1 MQSSRR
7 GRSTA
12 KTPSGV
18 LLILR
23 IAIIAL
29 PLFAL
34 FAPKPAHA
42 YAWMIKRGYPS
53 CPACHADP
61 SGGELLTAYGRMIS
75 QLTLSTDWSG
85 EGGSGSNQHG
95 LQRKIALRSPESFAA
110 GPKAAGPDAPA
121 ESVTLDEDKA
131 EGGDAKAG
139 DAPAAEGEAT
149 EAPAA
154 EAAAETS
161 SSSSSSDSG
170 ESTFG
175 NFLFGAVTL
184 PDWLLLG
191 GSYRHLN
198 ILPTGEG
205 KFKTFPMM
213 MDLYGQAKFGAFSV
227 GASIGG
233 ARVAAG
239 SPYARRAQVT
249 ANQGDQWNLIS
260 RTHYLGYDILPELT
274 VRAGRL
280 NLPFGVRI
288 PEHTMWVRQATN
300 TDRESSQEH
309 GVAIAYVGES
319 LRGELMGIA
328 GNYQVNPDKYR
339 NRGYSGYLEYA
350 TSSNATLGISSLYTL
365 TATDRATNSNLKTA
379 HQVHGAMARAGF
391 GEKVALLAEADGIF
405 TSRRDT
411 GYVGFLQVDVEAI
424 QGVHVMVTGE
434 MLDQGYVKPA
444 VGATTIAPRTAGEGK
459 PKVGGWLTVAWFIY
473 SHFDVRFDAIKRTA
487 EDVSLLGQLH
497 VYL

>member
-7 GRSTA
+7 GSSTA

-34 FAPKPAHA
+34 FTPKPAHA

-75 QLTLSTDWSG
+75 QLTLSTDWAG
-85 EGGSGSNQHG
+85 EGGSGANQHG

-110 GPKAAGPDAPA
+110 GPKAAGPDKPA
-121 ESVTLDEDKA
+121 ESVTLEDDKS
-131 EGGDAKAG
+131 EGGDAKEGEAAEG
-139 DAPAAEGEAT
+139 DAPAAEGAST

-154 EAAAETS
+154 E
-161 SSSSSSDSG
+161 SSSSSDSG
-170 ESTFG
+170 ESTFP
-175 NFLFGAVTL
+175 NFAFGAVTL

-198 ILPTGEG
+198 ILPVGG
-205 KFKTFPMM
+205 RKFSTFPMM

-227 GASIGG
+227 GGSIGG

-239 SPYARRAQVT
+239 SPYARRAQIT
-249 ANQGDQWNLIS
+249 ANQGKDWNLIS

-309 GVAIAYVGES
+309 GVAVAYVGET
-319 LRGELMGIA
+319 LRGEIMGIA

-350 TSSNATLGISSLYTL
+350 TSSAATVGVSSLVTF
-365 TATDRATNSNLKTA
+365 TATDRASNADLKTT
-379 HQVHGAMARAGF
+379 HQVHGLMARAGF

-405 TSRRDT
+405 TSRRDP
-411 GYVGFLQVDVEAI
+411 GYVGFLQVDVEAL
-424 QGVHVMVTGE
+424 QGVHLLATGE

-444 VGATTIAPRTAGEGK
+444 PGATTIAPRTLGEGK
-459 PKVGGWLTVAWFIY
+459 PKVGGWLTVAWFVY
-473 SHFDVRFDAIKRTA
+473 SHFDVRFDAIKRTG
-487 EDVSLLGQLH
+487 EDVSLLAQLH